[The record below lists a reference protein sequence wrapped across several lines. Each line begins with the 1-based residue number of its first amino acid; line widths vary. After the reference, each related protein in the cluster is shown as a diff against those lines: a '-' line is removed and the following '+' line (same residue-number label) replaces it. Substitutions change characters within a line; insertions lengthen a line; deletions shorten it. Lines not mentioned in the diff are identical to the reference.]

1 MSIKQK
7 ETEQAVKDVLA
18 GRRTL
23 TDAEIRDLKNT
34 VAQQRHRR
42 AQQAKQATARP
53 RTTDMRKA
61 RTSTVAPRI
70 VPGNFESK
78 K

>member
-34 VAQQRHRR
+34 VSKQRARR
-42 AQQAKQATARP
+42 AEKAKQATARP
-53 RTTDMRKA
+53 RTTDMGKA

>member
-1 MSIKQK
+1 MSRKQK

-23 TDAEIRDLKNT
+23 TAAEIRELKNT
-34 VAQQRHRR
+34 VAVQRARR
-42 AQQAKQATARP
+42 AENAKQAAARP

-61 RTSTVAPRI
+61 RASTVAPRT
-70 VPGNFESK
+70 VPGSFESK

>member
-7 ETEQAVKDVLA
+7 ETEQAVEDVRA

-42 AQQAKQATARP
+42 AQQAKQATVRP
-53 RTTDMRKA
+53 RTTDMSKA

>member
-23 TDAEIRDLKNT
+23 TNAEIRDLKIM
-34 VAQQRHRR
+34 VSKQHARR
-42 AQQAKQATARP
+42 AEKAKQATALP

-70 VPGNFESK
+70 GPGSFESK